1 MKNSRTH
8 FGTISG
14 RQTSPD
20 RRSFISA
27 AILFAEILALLWT
40 SGCRRVYTDRQL
52 FDEAVRAGRGADK
65 DDQDYILEEIAKA
78 QARHGYYDDALATS
92 RLVTDFPEL
101 LFGDIVE
108 ARAKS
113 GDIAGA
119 KKMAPL
125 APTQEAS
132 WWAGRAIGLAQV
144 DAGDLSGARNTVRP
158 LPPRFREVVLR
169 EIGFTEAKKGDIEAA
184 LATASEIDSEGG
196 WSYGILDEVVTKLR
210 ERGDCEKVLQIA
222 KQMHTRTSAQ
232 VAKSG
237 RIRSPTEPTKRVL
250 KSLRGDSARGV
261 DCLTVADVHAKRRD
275 ADGTER
281 ALRACT
287 ETNNPSNIS
296 AYMADTAKAFA
307 AQGDVSAAL
316 RFADAGFIPDAVQGG
331 EGYVAPAF
339 REIAHAWAK
348 NEGPVR
354 VLKWARSRPTGYER
368 AMALLGVAE
377 SFRGTIHSSTKPRP

>member
-1 MKNSRTH
+1 M
-8 FGTISG
+8 
-14 RQTSPD
+14 
-20 RRSFISA
+20 
-27 AILFAEILALLWT
+27 EILVLLWT
-40 SGCRRVYTDRQL
+40 SGCRHLYTDRQL

-78 QARHGYYDDALATS
+78 QARHGYYDEALATS
-92 RLVTDFPEL
+92 SLVTDFPEL

-108 ARAKS
+108 VRAKS
-113 GDIAGA
+113 GDMAGA
-119 KKMAPL
+119 KKMARL

-132 WWAGRAIGLAQV
+132 WRAELAIGLAQV
-144 DAGDLSGARNTVRP
+144 DAGDLTDARDTVRS
-158 LPPRFREVVLR
+158 LPPRFREGVLR

-196 WSYGILDEVVTKLR
+196 WSYGVLDEVVRKLR
-210 ERGDCEKVLQIA
+210 EQGKREKALQIA
-222 KQMHTRTSAQ
+222 KQMHNRASAQ

-237 RIRSPTEPTKRVL
+237 RTSAPRKPTKGVL
-250 KSLRGDSARGV
+250 KSLREDAARGM
-261 DCLTVADVHAKRRD
+261 DCLRVADIHAQGRD
-275 ADGTER
+275 ADGAQR

-354 VLKWARSRPTGYER
+354 VLKWARARPTGYER

-377 SFRGTIHSSTKPRP
+377 SFPGTTHSSTKARP